1 MGKIKDFINKNFYE
15 IFNDSH
21 LIYTLIFFISAF
33 LIALL
38 SLFPYTNIGN
48 AVLFLSTSISLTYIL
63 LMFISLIPT
72 LEKYLFSEEKR
83 FGRYKII
90 GFFGVYLISFIIIL
104 IYFIFGSS
112 ANLTIE
118 FMGWDILLP
127 TLFIVV
133 FFGWNLLQILFL
145 RSGMEILSEKIENK
159 IFPRSKSI
167 ETKET
172 FSLIFL
178 ILATLIAPLL
188 QIFLILFYIH
198 SYSSLGG
205 DLFIWFIIVNT
216 LIALIISI
224 TSWRLIS
231 LFLKSRKNN
240 TSNIF
245 SSLFYIFIWLYMIY
259 RIFSFFNSLRGE
271 GKVGANI
278 FTSLID
284 ILLMVITAGLVLR
297 SLGGKIVGAVIFNKN
312 NMPFFLY
319 AFTMLYIQ
327 GQIIMITG
335 AGNLVGIFSNRN
347 QVNLVNNFMIFIISF
362 GFYLWYSSYMLQRK
376 GLIERTLF
384 TREEIIQ
391 ILFDYSE
398 YLGKQ
403 TPNEQDFKI
412 FLENQGIS
420 SEIMKEKHPTT
431 KELESQSEPEPKE
444 ADEF

>member
-21 LIYTLIFFISAF
+21 LVYTLIFFISAF

-38 SLFPYTNIGN
+38 SLFPYSNVGN
-48 AVLFLSTSISLTYIL
+48 VVLFLSTSTSFTYIL
-63 LMFISLIPT
+63 LMLISLIPT
-72 LEKYLFSEEKR
+72 LEKYLFSKEKK
-83 FGRYKII
+83 FDKYKII
-90 GFFGVYLISFIIIL
+90 GFFGVYSISFIIVL
-104 IYFIFGSS
+104 IYFIFGPS

-127 TLFIVV
+127 SLFIVV

-145 RSGMEILSEKIENK
+145 RSGMEILSENIENK

-188 QIFLILFYIH
+188 QLFLILFYIP

-205 DLFIWFIIVNT
+205 DLFIWFIIVNV
-216 LIALIISI
+216 LIFLIISI

-231 LFLKSRKNN
+231 LFLKSKKNN
-240 TSNIF
+240 TPNIF
-245 SSLFYIFIWLYMIY
+245 SSLFYIFIWLYIIY

-271 GKVGANI
+271 GKVGTNI

-297 SLGGKIVGAVIFNKN
+297 SLGGKVIGAVIFNKN

-335 AGNLVGIFSNRN
+335 
-347 QVNLVNNFMIFIISF
+347 
-362 GFYLWYSSYMLQRK
+362 
-376 GLIERTLF
+376 
-384 TREEIIQ
+384 
-391 ILFDYSE
+391 
-398 YLGKQ
+398 
-403 TPNEQDFKI
+403 
-412 FLENQGIS
+412 
-420 SEIMKEKHPTT
+420 
-431 KELESQSEPEPKE
+431 
-444 ADEF
+444 